1 MSSIDPTI
9 RLSQTR
15 SLIDSVQQEITQLE
29 GLIADF
35 AELEVAEETKKI
47 KTGDTNKTSTTNTTS
62 TTSTTRNTAKS
73 VSEIREDFQ
82 EYLEYK
88 HELNPNDQHEVLRT
102 IAYDAG
108 LIKDMHGAWT
118 DFSKDSGSTAVT
130 RQAIAVLKASLGAL
144 RGEESYWNREQEE
157 QQKMQKETNKMAT
170 L

>member
-15 SLIDSVQQEITQLE
+15 SLIDSVQQEIYHLENLIQDFLELE
-29 GLIADF
+29 G
-35 AELEVAEETKKI
+35 AEATERIQA
-47 KTGDTNKTSTTNTTS
+47 GDTI
-62 TTSTTRNTAKS
+62 TTRNTAKS
-73 VSEIREDFQ
+73 ASETSEDFQ
-82 EYLEYK
+82 NYLAYK
-88 HELNPNDQHEVLRT
+88 HDFSPYDQHEVLRT

-108 LIKDMHGAWT
+108 LIKETHGAWT
-118 DFSKDSGSTAVT
+118 EFSKDSGSSAVT

-144 RGEESYWNREQEE
+144 RVEESYWNKEQDE

>member
-29 GLIADF
+29 DLMSDF
-35 AELEVAEETKKI
+35 LELEGAEATKRI
-47 KTGDTNKTSTTNTTS
+47 KAGDTAKTTNTF
-62 TTSTTRNTAKS
+62 KS
-73 VSEIREDFQ
+73 VSEIREDFN
-82 EYLEYK
+82 EYLGSK
-88 HELNPNDQHEVLRT
+88 HELSPTDQHEVLTT

-108 LIKDMHGAWT
+108 LIKDTHGAWT
-118 DFSKDSGSTAVT
+118 DFSKDSGSSAVT

-144 RGEESYWNREQEE
+144 RVEESYWNKEQEE

>member
-1 MSSIDPTI
+1 MNSIDPTI

-29 GLIADF
+29 GLMSDF
-35 AELEVAEETKKI
+35 LELEGAEATKRIAEATKRI
-47 KTGDTNKTSTTNTTS
+47 KAGDTAKTTNTF
-62 TTSTTRNTAKS
+62 KS
-73 VSEIREDFQ
+73 VSEIREDFHA
-82 EYLEYK
+82 YLESK
-88 HELNPNDQHEVLRT
+88 HELSPNDQHEVLTT

-118 DFSKDSGSTAVT
+118 DFSKDSGSSAVT

-144 RGEESYWNREQEE
+144 RVEESYWNKEQEE

>member
-15 SLIDSVQQEITQLE
+15 SLIDSVQMEITQLE
-29 GLIADF
+29 NLMADF
-35 AELEVAEETKKI
+35 VELEGAEATKRI
-47 KTGDTNKTSTTNTTS
+47 KAGDTDSAKTKTTNTF
-62 TTSTTRNTAKS
+62 KS
-73 VSEIREDFQ
+73 VSEIREDFN
-82 EYLEYK
+82 EYLGSK
-88 HELNPNDQHEVLRT
+88 HELSPADQHEVLTT

-108 LIKDMHGAWT
+108 LIKDTHGAWT
-118 DFSKDSGSTAVT
+118 EFSKDSGSSAVT

-144 RGEESYWNREQEE
+144 RVEESYWNKEQEE

>member
-29 GLIADF
+29 GLMSDF
-35 AELEVAEETKKI
+35 LELEGAEAKK
-47 KTGDTNKTSTTNTTS
+47 KANAGDFSTTK
-62 TTSTTRNTAKS
+62 NTAKS
-73 VSEIREDFQ
+73 VSELREDFN
-82 EYLEYK
+82 EYLDSK
-88 HELNPNDQHEVLRT
+88 DELSPADQHEVIRA

-108 LIKDMHGAWT
+108 LIKETHGAWT
-118 DFSKDSGSTAVT
+118 EFANDSKSSAVT

-144 RGEESYWNREQEE
+144 RVEESYWNKEQEE
-157 QQKMQKETNKMAT
+157 QQKMQKDTNKIAS

>member
-15 SLIDSVQQEITQLE
+15 SLIDSVQMEITQLE
-29 GLIADF
+29 NLMADF
-35 AELEVAEETKKI
+35 LELEGTEATKRI
-47 KTGDTNKTSTTNTTS
+47 KAGDTSTTK
-62 TTSTTRNTAKS
+62 NTAKS
-73 VSEIREDFQ
+73 ASETREDFNA
-82 EYLEYK
+82 YLESK
-88 HELNPNDQHEVLRT
+88 HELSPNDQHEVLTT

-118 DFSKDSGSTAVT
+118 DFSKDSGSSAVT

-144 RGEESYWNREQEE
+144 RVEESYWNKEQEE

>member
-29 GLIADF
+29 GLMSDF
-35 AELEVAEETKKI
+35 LELEGAEATKRI
-47 KTGDTNKTSTTNTTS
+47 KAGD
-62 TTSTTRNTAKS
+62 TSTTRNTAKS
-73 VSEIREDFQ
+73 ASETREDFQ
-82 EYLEYK
+82 AYLESK
-88 HELNPNDQHEVLRT
+88 HELSPADQHEVIRT

-108 LIKDMHGAWT
+108 LIKDAHGAWT
-118 DFSKDSGSTAVT
+118 DFSKDSGSSAVT

-144 RGEESYWNREQEE
+144 RVEESYWNKEQEE

>member
-1 MSSIDPTI
+1 MNSIDPTI

-15 SLIDSVQQEITQLE
+15 SLIDSVQQEISQLE
-29 GLIADF
+29 GLMSDF
-35 AELEVAEETKKI
+35 LELEEAEATKRI
-47 KTGDTNKTSTTNTTS
+47 KAGDTAKTTNTF
-62 TTSTTRNTAKS
+62 KS
-73 VSEIREDFQ
+73 VSEIREDFHA
-82 EYLEYK
+82 YLESK
-88 HELNPNDQHEVLRT
+88 HELSPNDQHEVLTT

-118 DFSKDSGSTAVT
+118 DFSKDSGSSAVT

-144 RGEESYWNREQEE
+144 KGEESYWNKEQEE

>member
-1 MSSIDPTI
+1 MTSIDPTI

-29 GLIADF
+29 GLMADF
-35 AELEVAEETKKI
+35 LELEGAESTKKI
-47 KTGDTNKTSTTNTTS
+47 KAGDTTKKPTKN
-62 TTSTTRNTAKS
+62 
-73 VSEIREDFQ
+73 VSEIREDFD
-82 EYLEYK
+82 EYLK
-88 HELNPNDQHEVLRT
+88 NKNELNPADQHEVLRT
-102 IAYDAG
+102 MAYDAG
-108 LIKDMHGAWT
+108 LIKEMHGAWT

-144 RGEESYWNREQEE
+144 RVEESYWNKEQEE

>member
-29 GLIADF
+29 GLMSDF
-35 AELEVAEETKKI
+35 LELEGAEATKRI
-47 KTGDTNKTSTTNTTS
+47 KDGDTSTTKNTF
-62 TTSTTRNTAKS
+62 KS
-73 VSEIREDFQ
+73 VSEIREDFN
-82 EYLEYK
+82 EYLKNK
-88 HELNPNDQHEVLRT
+88 HELNPADQHEVIRT

-108 LIKDMHGAWT
+108 LIGDTHAAWT
-118 DFSKDSGSTAVT
+118 DFSKDSGSSAVT

-144 RGEESYWNREQEE
+144 RVEESYWNKEQEE
-157 QQKMQKETNKMAT
+157 QQKMQKETNKIAT

>member
-29 GLIADF
+29 GLMSDF
-35 AELEVAEETKKI
+35 LELEGAEATKRSKA
-47 KTGDTNKTSTTNTTS
+47 GDTAKTTNTF
-62 TTSTTRNTAKS
+62 KS
-73 VSEIREDFQ
+73 VSEIREDFN
-82 EYLEYK
+82 EYLGSK
-88 HELNPNDQHEVLRT
+88 HELSPNDQHEVLTT

-118 DFSKDSGSTAVT
+118 DFSKDSGSSAVT

-144 RGEESYWNREQEE
+144 RGEESYWNKEQEE

>member
-29 GLIADF
+29 GLMSDF
-35 AELEVAEETKKI
+35 LELEGGEATKRSKA
-47 KTGDTNKTSTTNTTS
+47 GDTDSAKTTNTF
-62 TTSTTRNTAKS
+62 KS
-73 VSEIREDFQ
+73 VSEIREDFN
-82 EYLEYK
+82 EYLGSK
-88 HELNPNDQHEVLRT
+88 HELSPADQHEVLTT

-108 LIKDMHGAWT
+108 LIKDTHGAWT
-118 DFSKDSGSTAVT
+118 EFSKDSGSSAVT

-144 RGEESYWNREQEE
+144 RVEESYWNKEQEE